1 MANAAIANDATRG
14 QVLSLDGVGD
24 YFDVPDSSDLNLS
37 IVSQR
42 TISLWFN
49 PDEVSSRQVLYEE
62 GGGTRGLVI
71 YIDSGQLY
79 VGGWNKTASQS
90 GWAGTFFSTTVAAG
104 GWHNVVM
111 TLDGNASVQPNALRG
126 YLDGQLFGSGA
137 GSQLWARSGDVGI
150 GRMDDTT
157 VFHNGKQG
165 GDGFGFAGLIDD
177 VRIYDR
183 VFASDEVED
192 LWLYY

>member
-1 MANAAIANDATRG
+1 M
-14 QVLSLDGVGD
+14 VLSLDG
-24 YFDVPDSSDLNLS
+24 
-37 IVSQR
+37 
-42 TISLWFN
+42 TTSL
-49 PDEVSSRQVLYEE
+49 
-62 GGGTRGLVI
+62 
-71 YIDSGQLY
+71 
-79 VGGWNKTASQS
+79 
-90 GWAGTFFSTTVAAG
+90 
-104 GWHNVVM
+104 
-111 TLDGNASVQPNALRG
+111 QPNALRVH
-126 YLDGQLFGSGA
+126 LDWQRFGSGD

-183 VFASDEVED
+183 VFASNEVED